1 MEAKIQRVP
10 KPKSIL
16 KKADAK
22 SKKAATDDDDD
33 DEDAEEEESDIALS
47 DLDDMGDSDREDLY
61 VKTKLSI
68 NNGPALLA
76 SLKRIAIARDAG
88 AVPFATHQ
96 TVVSAEPTAPKIEDI
111 SDDLNR
117 ELQLYAQSLEAAK
130 RARALLRAE
139 GVPFSRPKDYFAEM
153 VKDDGHME
161 KVKAKL
167 IEAAT
172 NKKAA
177 AEARKLRD
185 LKKFGKQVQVAKLQE
200 RHKEKR
206 ETLEKIKALKKSTLQ
221 MPPTP
226 FSLPPH
232 LQQVS
237 SPTQQHILSKPSTHL
252 LTRNPRITERSE
264 NGNDLTTNEA
274 DLFDVGV
281 DDELNKH
288 GKRGRGGD
296 QGGRTPNHKRAKKDA
311 KYGFGGRKKHSKSGD
326 AISSGDLSGFN
337 ARKMKSQGSGG
348 GGGFGA
354 GAGGKKK
361 FVKAARP
368 GKNKRAAKR

>member
-1 MEAKIQRVP
+1 MNESDTDSESEVEMEKKIQRVP
-10 KPKSIL
+10 KPKPIL
-16 KKADAK
+16 KKAEAK
-22 SKKAATDDDDD
+22 AKTSAAGGKNDDDDDDD
-33 DEDAEEEESDIALS
+33 DEEEDEESDIALS
-47 DLDDMGDSDREDLY
+47 DLDEMADSDREDLY

-88 AVPFATHQ
+88 AVPFSAHQ
-96 TVVSAEPTAPKIEDI
+96 VVVSSEPTAPKIDDI

-167 IEAAT
+167 VEAAT

-200 RHKEKR
+200 RHKQKR
-206 ETLEKIKALKKSTLQ
+206 ETLEKIKALKKSKSIPPP
-221 MPPTP
+221 PPTFLLIYEP
-226 FSLPPH
+226 EYTFADKIPPLH
-232 LQQVS
+232 HRAL
-237 SPTQQHILSKPSTHL
+237 
-252 LTRNPRITERSE
+252 RERQR
-264 NGNDLTTNEA
+264 A
-274 DLFDVGV
+274 
-281 DDELNKH
+281 H
-288 GKRGRGGD
+288 HQRGRPLRRRRR
-296 QGGRTPNHKRAKKDA
+296 QRAQQARQALAGRRS
-311 KYGFGGRKKHSKSGD
+311 GRPRTQHQ
-326 AISSGDLSGFN
+326 
-337 ARKMKSQGSGG
+337 ARQEGLQVRFRRQEEVLQVRRRRQLGRPEQLQRQEDE
-348 GGGFGA
+348 GA
-354 GAGGKKK
+354 GRRRWRRRRSWRKEEVCQDGAAGQE
-361 FVKAARP
+361 
-368 GKNKRAAKR
+368 

>member
-22 SKKAATDDDDD
+22 SKKAAADDDE

-167 IEAAT
+167 VEAAT

-206 ETLEKIKALKKSTLQ
+206 ETLEKIKALKRSTLS
-221 MPPTP
+221 MPSTP
-226 FSLPPH
+226 FPLSPH

-237 SPTQQHILSKPSTHL
+237 SATPTTH
-252 LTRNPRITERSE
+252 P
-264 NGNDLTTNEA
+264 
-274 DLFDVGV
+274 V
-281 DDELNKH
+281 
-288 GKRGRGGD
+288 
-296 QGGRTPNHKRAKKDA
+296 
-311 KYGFGGRKKHSKSGD
+311 
-326 AISSGDLSGFN
+326 
-337 ARKMKSQGSGG
+337 
-348 GGGFGA
+348 
-354 GAGGKKK
+354 
-361 FVKAARP
+361 
-368 GKNKRAAKR
+368 